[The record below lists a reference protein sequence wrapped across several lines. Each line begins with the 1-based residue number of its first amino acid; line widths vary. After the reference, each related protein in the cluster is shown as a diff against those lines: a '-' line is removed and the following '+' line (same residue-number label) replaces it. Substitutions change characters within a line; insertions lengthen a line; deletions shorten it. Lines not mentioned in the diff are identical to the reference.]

1 MGLADRFAD
10 SAPVAQVER
19 KPVRISVPKET
30 AMPKLQILK
39 EQLFEKIVTVPCW
52 FEYDEG
58 TQYNLIIKFLQSKDV
73 KTPEIFAKI
82 LQHSILGFG
91 IFDDYLLKKDVS
103 AIFYEEG
110 EPMFYTE
117 GERNVV
123 DTAILPMS
131 KVRLAVQNI
140 INMSQCCDRNGSYN
154 FRIADY
160 WVQLRAVEHSKIKL
174 SIQRINEEFLREQ
187 TENANLS
194 ILLADL

>member
-1 MGLADRFAD
+1 MGLADRFVD
-10 SAPVAQVER
+10 SAPSVEV
-19 KPVRISVPKET
+19 KTQPVSVPKET

-39 EQLFEKIVTVPCW
+39 EQLFEKIVSVPCW
-52 FEYDEG
+52 FEYDEA
-58 TQYNLIIKFLQSKDV
+58 TQYNLIIKFLQAKDV

-91 IFDDYLLKKDVS
+91 IFDEYLLKKGVS

-117 GERNVV
+117 GDRNVV

-131 KVRLAVQNI
+131 KVRLAVKNI
-140 INMSQCCDRNGSYN
+140 INMSQYCDRSGSYS

-160 WVQLRAVEHSKIKL
+160 WVQLHAVEHSRIKL
-174 SIQRINEEFLREQ
+174 SIQKINETFLREQ
-187 TENANLS
+187 VDGANLS
-194 ILLADL
+194 LLLSDL